1 MLCYV
6 DVGIPPAARIG
17 SCRPRRACV
26 STDRIVRTIC
36 ECAHAGVP
44 VERQKVM
51 AKGVW
56 KGTLKDDADLSSM
69 SFKAGQK
76 VRHQR

>member
-1 MLCYV
+1 
-6 DVGIPPAARIG
+6 
-17 SCRPRRACV
+17 
-26 STDRIVRTIC
+26 
-36 ECAHAGVP
+36 
-44 VERQKVM
+44 M

-76 VRHQR
+76 VRRQR